1 MPGPRA
7 APRTLKGRP
16 PGAIFAEAKDNLM
29 YTIGHWWPY
38 MDHAGKVEVT
48 AFLFM
53 STAA

>member
-1 MPGPRA
+1 
-7 APRTLKGRP
+7 
-16 PGAIFAEAKDNLM
+16 M